1 MKAFYIKVTLFILIT
16 YTINGDAMEDE
27 IVLSLV
33 LFILLVAI
41 YKLPKEKRGCKKI
54 FSSYQNKKRT

>member
-41 YKLPKEKRGCKKI
+41 YKLPKEKRA
-54 FSSYQNKKRT
+54 